1 MTTGL
6 NAQTGRTLSG
16 WPHVEQS
23 IRDILTT
30 PVGSRVMRREYGS
43 ELPLLVDRPMTQR
56 VVLAVYAATA
66 IAIARWEPR
75 FELTGVEMTEGNAN
89 GRLALSIFG
98 RYQGD
103 FVSGEVAL
111 GGAA

>member
-1 MTTGL
+1 MSTGL
-6 NAQTGRTLSG
+6 NAETGATLSG
-16 WPHVEQS
+16 WPHVVQS

-56 VVLAVYAATA
+56 VILAVYAATA

-75 FELTGVEMTEGNAN
+75 FDLTGVEMAGVDAD
-89 GRLALSIFG
+89 GRLALTIFG
-98 RYQGD
+98 RHEGEM
-103 FVSGEVAL
+103 VSADLEI
-111 GGAA
+111 AA

>member
-1 MTTGL
+1 MSTGL
-6 NAQTGRTLSG
+6 NATTGRTLSG
-16 WPHVEQS
+16 WPHVVQS

-66 IAIARWEPR
+66 VAIARWEDR
-75 FELTGVEMTEGNAN
+75 FELTGVELQKADAQGGLT
-89 GRLALSIFG
+89 LAIYG

-103 FVSGEVAL
+103 RVSADIDM
-111 GGAA
+111 GAA

>member
-1 MTTGL
+1 MSTGL
-6 NAQTGRTLSG
+6 NAKTGRTLSG
-16 WPHVEQS
+16 WPHVVQS

-66 IAIARWEPR
+66 IAIARWETR
-75 FELTGVEMTEGNAN
+75 FSLTGVELQEGNAD
-89 GRLALSIFG
+89 GRLFLAIYG
-98 RYQGD
+98 IYEGD
-103 FVSGEVAL
+103 RVSADIDVRPA
-111 GGAA
+111 